1 MGTAALWVL
10 VVVIPASA
18 LSLLVLALDVR
29 AQRRRPRRPPLPSR
43 LTAVLGA
50 ALGAGGF
57 GLASLAGVSPAA
69 HAAHG
74 PEQLWVASATAG
86 GAIAVAPVDPLALAQ
101 LPFAPV
107 AIWGTGFDGAGTW
120 DIVAEVPGAADV
132 TLASG
137 NWPKVSGEG
146 ARALVLVDPGTLVTA
161 AKAAGILPQ
170 NGGYTLVLRSPDP
183 PARAVF
189 TLAAPPVP
197 AAPAPAPAAA
207 AGVPPIT
214 GAVAS
219 AVQRRPSAAAPAPPS
234 VGVPATGGGAP
245 LLAGLAMLLAG
256 AASAGLSLRLRRGP
270 APAA

>member
-18 LSLLVLALDVR
+18 LSLLVLDLDVR

-137 NWPKVSGEG
+137 NWPKVTGDARHRREGGGHPAPERRLHPGAAQPRPAGAGGLHPGRTARPGRSGAGSGRGGRGTADHRCRRLGGPAPPQRGGSGSALGRG
-146 ARALVLVDPGTLVTA
+146 AGHR
-161 AKAAGILPQ
+161 
-170 NGGYTLVLRSPDP
+170 R
-183 PARAVF
+183 RC
-189 TLAAPPVP
+189 AAPRR
-197 AAPAPAPAAA
+197 AGDAPRRRR
-207 AGVPPIT
+207 
-214 GAVAS
+214 
-219 AVQRRPSAAAPAPPS
+219 QRRPLAPIEAR
-234 VGVPATGGGAP
+234 
-245 LLAGLAMLLAG
+245 AG
-256 AASAGLSLRLRRGP
+256 AGRVTG
-270 APAA
+270 AAQ